1 MVAIGKNLTVAIAS
15 QNTTTLNADS
25 TGTDLTVNG
34 DGLNTTIYRGHHK
47 HVIPNG
53 FVSWPAV
60 HYGSVPGSTTCFN
73 QGPQQ
78 LHAWMGVL
86 VKTFCDIVDGEEFD
100 SISHNTLTGYWDIY
114 PFAKDM
120 QKLSKLGGWFSQYP
134 LQARLQIG
142 VTPHRSAGVVLEKEE
157 CMQSFSI
164 IIDGCNTDGLDNK
177 QGGQL
182 MLGQDA
188 LWGNDQLYYTLDTN
202 FAGHPENEYFVDFTD
217 DYTFDFTK
225 DGLKNAMKRCGSSC
239 IDG

>member
-15 QNTTTLNADS
+15 QNITTLNADS

-34 DGLNTTIYRGHHK
+34 DGPNTTIYSGHHK

-53 FVSWPAV
+53 F
-60 HYGSVPGSTTCFN
+60 
-73 QGPQQ
+73 
-78 LHAWMGVL
+78 AWMGVL
-86 VKTFCDIVDGEEFD
+86 VKTFCDVVDGEEFD
-100 SISHNTLTGYWDIY
+100 SVSHNTLTGYWDIY

-188 LWGNDQLYYTLDTN
+188 FWGNDQLYYTLDTN

-225 DGLKNAMKRCGSSC
+225 DGLKNAMDEEAHSGC
-239 IDG
+239 